1 MRWNPKESE
10 LYLCRVKPEEILV
23 EAHRDTDVQIVPG
36 T

>member
-10 LYLCRVKPEEILV
+10 LYLCRMKSEEILMEV
-23 EAHRDTDVQIVPG
+23 PRDTDVQIVPG